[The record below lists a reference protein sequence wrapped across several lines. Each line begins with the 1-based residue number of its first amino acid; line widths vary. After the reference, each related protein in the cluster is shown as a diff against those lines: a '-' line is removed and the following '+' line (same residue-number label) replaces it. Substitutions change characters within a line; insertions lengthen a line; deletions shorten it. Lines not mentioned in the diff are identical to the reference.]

1 MLAAA
6 AFFVVLASLVIGGR
20 ETNDI
25 ALGRQRD
32 TISHALTQHGLALA
46 RELRVQTV
54 WTEAFEKTQAHD
66 QAWTHAF
73 YGVFLSKLFGYDDIY
88 VLSSDNAPVY
98 GFVDGHDVA
107 PAEYAQVS
115 AKIEDLIAA
124 LRNPGNAP
132 NYNVVATDVSFGNG
146 QSVEHLAV
154 ADIRRILKSP
164 ATVVVSTIVPD
175 RATADA
181 LDAPRY
187 LLVAVENFDARL
199 TKKLGAAFTFSN
211 LQWITGKTPAG
222 YSSLKLA
229 GLDGRSVGTL

>member
-6 AFFVVLASLVIGGR
+6 AFFVALASLVIGGR

-32 TISHALTQHGLALA
+32 TISHALTQHCLALA

-132 NYNVVATDVSFGNG
+132 NYDVVATDVSFGNG

-175 RATADA
+175 RDDGRAGCTA
-181 LDAPRY
+181 LSPGGGGELRRAPDQKAGGRVC
-187 LLVAVENFDARL
+187 LQQLAVDYRQDARRIL
-199 TKKLGAAFTFSN
+199 EPQARRA
-211 LQWITGKTPAG
+211 
-222 YSSLKLA
+222 
-229 GLDGRSVGTL
+229 RR